1 MWRVSAI
8 YRLIFLPFKKK
19 NDKGG
24 TSLFFYKNVR
34 PLAIRVSKY
43 SEALLKEGLS
53 SDISSNEL
61 RISLR
66 QSINSKT
73 SESSEGFACL

>member
-1 MWRVSAI
+1 
-8 YRLIFLPFKKK
+8 
-19 NDKGG
+19 
-24 TSLFFYKNVR
+24 VR

-61 RISLR
+61 RIALR

-73 SESSEGFACL
+73 SESSEGLACL